1 MSCLY
6 TVNAIY
12 ASVILASTRNTFG
25 TEKASDYG
33 PGFLG
38 FVFTAVM
45 VVAGIFL
52 MRDMVRRVRRVRYQS
67 EAELRQHQMMEDGEK
82 RKLEEPDEPIDPKT
96 SEEK

>member
-33 PGFLG
+33 PGCLG
-38 FVFTAVM
+38 FVFTAGM
-45 VVAGIFL
+45 VA
-52 MRDMVRRVRRVRYQS
+52 
-67 EAELRQHQMMEDGEK
+67 
-82 RKLEEPDEPIDPKT
+82 
-96 SEEK
+96 